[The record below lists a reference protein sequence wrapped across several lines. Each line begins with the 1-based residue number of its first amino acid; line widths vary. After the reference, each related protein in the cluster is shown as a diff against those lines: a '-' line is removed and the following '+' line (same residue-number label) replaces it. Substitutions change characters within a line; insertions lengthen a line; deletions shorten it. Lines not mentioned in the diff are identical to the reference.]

1 LNHKKEFKGK
11 PAVVSKRGVDGNQK
25 VGALPSRPKRAK
37 IIIPY
42 FDIKLFLWYK
52 IFVWE
57 FERNEEKANSYS
69 RKTNS

>member
-1 LNHKKEFKGK
+1 LSAKGGLM
-11 PAVVSKRGVDGNQK
+11 VGTIMMGV
-25 VGALPSRPKRAK
+25 LSSWRKRAK

-42 FDIKLFLWYK
+42 FDIKFFLWYK

>member
-1 LNHKKEFKGK
+1 MVGTIMM
-11 PAVVSKRGVDGNQK
+11 GV
-25 VGALPSRPKRAK
+25 LSSWRKRAK

-42 FDIKLFLWYK
+42 FDIKFFLWYK

>member
-1 LNHKKEFKGK
+1 MMGTK
-11 PAVVSKRGVDGNQK
+11 K
-25 VGALPSRPKRAK
+25 VGVLSSRHERATF
-37 IIIPY
+37 IIPY

>member
-1 LNHKKEFKGK
+1 MGTK
-11 PAVVSKRGVDGNQK
+11 K
-25 VGALPSRPKRAK
+25 VGTLSSRQKRAK

-42 FDIKLFLWYK
+42 FDIKFFLWYK